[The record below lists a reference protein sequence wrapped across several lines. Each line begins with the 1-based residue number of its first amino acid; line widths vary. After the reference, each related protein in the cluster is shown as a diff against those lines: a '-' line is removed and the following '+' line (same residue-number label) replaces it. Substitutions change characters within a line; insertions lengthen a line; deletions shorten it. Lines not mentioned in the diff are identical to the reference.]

1 VVLDSLGE
9 KLKESLRKI
18 ARSMTVD
25 ESAIQDLV
33 KDIQRALLLS
43 DVDVN
48 LVLDITKKIKERA
61 LKEKDV
67 KSLNLRERIVNIVY
81 EELVNF
87 LGDEKADLIIE
98 RRKPFKIM
106 MVGVYGVGK
115 TTTIGKLSRYYQKRG
130 HKIAALGLDV
140 HRPAAP
146 EQLQQ
151 VCDAIHI
158 PVFIDK
164 DEKNALK
171 IYGKYQKEFSKYD
184 ILIIDTAGR
193 HNLDQELVKEIEE
206 LSEKIQ
212 PDEKLLVMSAD
223 IGQAAQKLAQGFH
236 DACGVTGI
244 IITKLDGTARG
255 GGALSGAA
263 VSGAKVKFIGV
274 GEKVDDLELFSP
286 KGFVG
291 RLLGMGD
298 LEALLQKAEEAID
311 KDKAEDMS
319 KRLLEGDFNLVDLY
333 EQMEAMNKMGPLN
346 KIMEMVPGF
355 GQIKLPKE
363 TLKVQEDKLQRWKYA
378 MSSMNKSELE
388 NPELILEGNRIQRI
402 AKGSGVSGAEIRE
415 LIKQYRMSRKMM
427 KMMKGGDPEK
437 LMKKFQGKLGKG
449 FGM

>member
-212 PDEKLLVMSAD
+212 PDEKILVMSAD

>member
-1 VVLDSLGE
+1 MVLDSLGE

-212 PDEKLLVMSAD
+212 PDEKILVMSAD

>member
-1 VVLDSLGE
+1 MVLDSLGE

-25 ESAIQDLV
+25 ENAILDLV
-33 KDIQRALLLS
+33 KDIQRALLQA
-43 DVDVN
+43 DVDVG

-61 LKEKDV
+61 LKEKDI
-67 KSLNLRERIVNIVY
+67 KGLNLRERIVTIVY

-87 LGDEKADLIIE
+87 LGDEKADMIIE

-106 MVGVYGVGK
+106 MVGVYGAGK
-115 TTTIGKLSRYYQKRG
+115 TTTIAKLAKFYQKRG
-130 HKIAALGLDV
+130 HKMAALGLDV

-151 VCDAIHI
+151 VCDAIHV

-171 IYGKYQKEFSKYD
+171 IYEKYQKEFSRYD

-193 HNLDQELVKEIEE
+193 HDLDQELVKEIEE
-206 LSEKIQ
+206 LSAKIQ

-236 DACGVTGI
+236 NACGITGI
-244 IITKLDGTARG
+244 VITKLDGTARG

-263 VSGAKVKFIGV
+263 VSGAKVKFIGL
-274 GEKVDDLELFSP
+274 GEKVDDLELFNP

-311 KDKAEDMS
+311 KEKAEDMS
-319 KRLLEGDFNLVDLY
+319 KRILEGDFNLVDLY

-346 KIMEMVPGF
+346 KIIEMVPGF

-378 MSSMNKSELE
+378 MNSMNKSELE
-388 NPELILEGNRIQRI
+388 NPEIILEGNRIQRI

-427 KMMKGGDPEK
+427 KMVKGGDPEK
-437 LMKKFQGKLGKG
+437 LMKKFQSKMGKG

>member
-1 VVLDSLGE
+1 MVLDSLGE

>member
-1 VVLDSLGE
+1 MVLDSLGE

-25 ESAIQDLV
+25 ENAILDLV
-33 KDIQRALLLS
+33 KDIQRALLQA
-43 DVDVN
+43 DVDVG

-61 LKEKDV
+61 LKEKDI
-67 KSLNLRERIVNIVY
+67 KGLNLRERIVTIVY

-87 LGDEKADLIIE
+87 LGDEKADMIIE

-106 MVGVYGVGK
+106 MVGVYGAGK
-115 TTTIGKLSRYYQKRG
+115 TTTIAKLAKYYQKRG

-151 VCDAIHI
+151 VCDAIHV

-171 IYGKYQKEFSKYD
+171 IYEKYQKEFSRYD

-193 HNLDQELVKEIEE
+193 HDLDQELVKEIEE
-206 LSEKIQ
+206 LSAKIQ

-236 DACGVTGI
+236 NACGITGI
-244 IITKLDGTARG
+244 VITKLDGTARG

-263 VSGAKVKFIGV
+263 VSGAKVKFIGL
-274 GEKVDDLELFSP
+274 GEKVDDLELFNP

-311 KDKAEDMS
+311 KEKAEDMS
-319 KRLLEGDFNLVDLY
+319 KRILEGDFNLVDLY

-346 KIMEMVPGF
+346 KIIEMVPGF

-378 MSSMNKSELE
+378 MNSMNKSELE
-388 NPELILEGNRIQRI
+388 NPEIILEGNRIQRI

-427 KMMKGGDPEK
+427 KMVKGGDPEK
-437 LMKKFQGKLGKG
+437 LMKKFQSKMGKG